1 MAFKFS
7 RPTIWVFH
15 QNKQNIVLINN
26 WRIIWHTKIMSFLSF
41 SDNLLQDAYII
52 FPKSVDN
59 FAIAH
64 KHAKFR
70 LRCSTPLITQ
80 LGGRCIPIAT
90 LSFNLFIFI
99 NLSNKE
105 VFTSTPDPWE
115 KRRFRWPDSDWVS
128 LIVYL
133 HSTLLWLKLHVGSHL
148 SL

>member
-7 RPTIWVFH
+7 RPSISWVFH

-26 WRIIWHTKIMSFLSF
+26 WRTIWHTEIIMSFLSF

-64 KHAKFR
+64 KHAKFW

-99 NLSNKE
+99 TLSNKE
-105 VFTSTPDPWE
+105 VLQAALTHERSG
-115 KRRFRWPDSDWVS
+115 S
-128 LIVYL
+128 LDDQTVTECHWLFIC
-133 HSTLLWLKLHVGSHL
+133 TLPYFDL
-148 SL
+148 SYM